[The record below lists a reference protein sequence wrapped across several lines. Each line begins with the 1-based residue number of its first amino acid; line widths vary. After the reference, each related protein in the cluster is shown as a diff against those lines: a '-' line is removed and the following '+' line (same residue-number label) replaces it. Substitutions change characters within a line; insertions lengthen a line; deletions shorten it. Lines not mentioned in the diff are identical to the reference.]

1 MKKIYFI
8 LLVLAFLM
16 STRISTI
23 ACFSSDFAR
32 QVPQTA
38 LQALSK
44 PVSFWVGENQTT
56 EALSQASRLMVN
68 TTTMSPDIPPIVGI
82 SSPVSFSVPE
92 PVPSKITEVNTKSI
106 HDALATEI
114 PVSKKNNRNSF
125 ALIIGNED
133 YNSFQA
139 GLSAE
144 ANVDF
149 ALNDARLFKEYTIK
163 TLGVPEKNIIYLEN
177 ARSLEM
183 QKAIKKLSLI
193 IKTTQGKANV
203 IVYYAGHGLPDEQ
216 TKEPYL
222 IPVDVTG
229 SDLNYGIRLSEFY
242 KDLTEFKAN
251 QIVCFFD
258 ACFTGGARNQGLIA
272 ARGVKIKPVESAI
285 NGNLIVLS
293 ASSEQ
298 QSALPYNAMQHGMFT
313 YFLLKKIQE
322 TQGEVS
328 MQELS
333 EFIINEVSLNSLL
346 INNKEQT
353 PKLNK
358 GAFTK
363 TEWANWHLN

>member
-1 MKKIYFI
+1 
-8 LLVLAFLM
+8 
-16 STRISTI
+16 
-23 ACFSSDFAR
+23 
-32 QVPQTA
+32 
-38 LQALSK
+38 
-44 PVSFWVGENQTT
+44 
-56 EALSQASRLMVN
+56 
-68 TTTMSPDIPPIVGI
+68 
-82 SSPVSFSVPE
+82 
-92 PVPSKITEVNTKSI
+92 
-106 HDALATEI
+106 
-114 PVSKKNNRNSF
+114 
-125 ALIIGNED
+125 
-133 YNSFQA
+133 
-139 GLSAE
+139 
-144 ANVDF
+144 
-149 ALNDARLFKEYTIK
+149 
-163 TLGVPEKNIIYLEN
+163 LGVPEKNIIYLEN